1 MSDSPP
7 LSQYERRRRE
17 EILVLALDG
26 ASRRRWKRRAVKTV
40 VACLIAAPL
49 VTAVFWKPIARP
61 APPVVIRPDPAPRP
75 RVVDPNPVIMVR
87 IIDDPSVVRRLTLTA
102 SPGIVHRIGDEQ
114 LLSELAAVNEPAG
127 LAWVNGKA
135 ELIYR

>member
-1 MSDSPP
+1 
-7 LSQYERRRRE
+7 
-17 EILVLALDG
+17 
-26 ASRRRWKRRAVKTV
+26 
-40 VACLIAAPL
+40 
-49 VTAVFWKPIARP
+49 
-61 APPVVIRPDPAPRP
+61 
-75 RVVDPNPVIMVR
+75 MVR